1 MEHKEMIEKLHS
13 QAGVSREDA
22 EDALRRSSW
31 DMLDALTILEKEG
44 KIAPL
49 TSSMTTTDSSSA
61 GYEKVAPSAQSSG
74 NGFWQKFAAKLKELV
89 LFSLNHAF
97 IIRRKGNIIL
107 NLPVL
112 VMVIIVVCA
121 FEVSLAALRVGLFLD
136 CQFSV
141 EKIPDKNDGG
151 GINE

>member
-31 DMLDALTILEKEG
+31 DMLDALTLLEKEG

-61 GYEKVAPSAQSSG
+61 GSYSSP
-74 NGFWQKFAAKLKELV
+74 LTTR
-89 LFSLNHAF
+89 S
-97 IIRRKGNIIL
+97 
-107 NLPVL
+107 
-112 VMVIIVVCA
+112 
-121 FEVSLAALRVGLFLD
+121 S
-136 CQFSV
+136 
-141 EKIPDKNDGG
+141 
-151 GINE
+151 

>member
-13 QAGVSREDA
+13 QVGVSREDA

-31 DMLDALTILEKEG
+31 DMLDALTLLEKEG

-61 GYEKVAPSAQSSG
+61 GYEKVAPSVQSRDG
-74 NGFWQKFAAKLKELV
+74 GFWQRFSAKLKEIV
-89 LFSLNHAF
+89 LFSLNHSF
-97 IIRRKGNIIL
+97 IIKRRGNVIL

-121 FEVSLAALRVGLFLD
+121 FEVSLAALLVGLFLD
-136 CQFSV
+136 CQYSV
-141 EKIPDKNDGG
+141 EKIPDKNGG
-151 GINE
+151 GANE

>member
-31 DMLDALTILEKEG
+31 DMLDALTLLEKEG

-61 GYEKVAPSAQSSG
+61 GCEKVAPSVQSRDG
-74 NGFWQKFAAKLKELV
+74 GFWQRFSAKLKEIV
-89 LFSLNHAF
+89 LCSLNHSF
-97 IIRRKGNIIL
+97 IIKRRGNVIL

-121 FEVSLAALRVGLFLD
+121 FEVSLAALLVGLFLD
-136 CQFSV
+136 CQYSV
-141 EKIPDKNDGG
+141 EKIPDKNGG
-151 GINE
+151 GANE

>member
-31 DMLDALTILEKEG
+31 DMLDALTLLEKEG

-74 NGFWQKFAAKLKELV
+74 GFWQRFSAKLKEIV
-89 LFSLNHAF
+89 LFSLNHSF
-97 IIRRKGNIIL
+97 IIRRRGNIIL

-112 VMVIIVVCA
+112 VMVILVVCA
-121 FEVSLAALRVGLFLD
+121 FEVSLAALLVGLFLD
-136 CQFSV
+136 CQYSV
-141 EKIPDKNDGG
+141 EKIPDKNGG
-151 GINE
+151 GANE